1 MNIRRNARSANS
13 NPPGALMAAAE
24 IRNHWSFLNT
34 SKSTAKNHRQ
44 FNKAIH
50 IFSET
55 ANFLN

>member
-1 MNIRRNARSANS
+1 MNTRRNARSANS

-55 ANFLN
+55 AIF